1 MDDPA
6 VMPPAAFSV
15 LLALTSEPPSTSLP
29 TKPQLPQSGGVFRL
43 QEESSEPHRL
53 AAGYSRIARL
63 GIRTSILLSDM
74 NQKRTS
80 PSQLIILI
88 AVSAL
93 VVLLAVGVGYTIGR
107 QGPETGVNTSGGP
120 AEAATPAVPE
130 GTPAATA
137 EKATAP
143 KQELQTE
150 RTASEIAESRGV
162 PATLE
167 DPSGSYELVA
177 VIEGEEANRNLTN
190 SLRVIGSQRQR
201 LLGLSRQYDGLPAD
215 SMKERELI
223 AGEILAA
230 RQALSR
236 NLQLVA
242 RTYGYTLKNEYRLVT
257 HRASLFL
264 IAMGEDEKP
273 VLERVYEFT
282 SAASYANFLKMRDD
296 YLLLSVAAAKKAAL
310 ENSADAS
317 APEDATPAAE
327 TREAEPTTSAEDNA
341 DEIAMD
347 NEAELQ
353 RLRDELIQTFKYDPG
368 KNHQITLMKTV
379 LYARPA
385 KR

>member
-1 MDDPA
+1 
-6 VMPPAAFSV
+6 MPPAAFSV

-43 QEESSEPHRL
+43 QEESSKPHRL

-63 GIRTSILLSDM
+63 RIRTSILLSDM

-107 QGPETGVNTSGGP
+107 QGPETGVNTPGS
-120 AEAATPAVPE
+120 PAVPE

-137 EKATAP
+137 EEATAP

-282 SAASYANFLKMRDD
+282 SAASYAKFLKMRDD

-327 TREAEPTTSAEDNA
+327 TPEAEPTTSAEDNA

>member
-1 MDDPA
+1 M
-6 VMPPAAFSV
+6 
-15 LLALTSEPPSTSLP
+15 
-29 TKPQLPQSGGVFRL
+29 
-43 QEESSEPHRL
+43 
-53 AAGYSRIARL
+53 
-63 GIRTSILLSDM
+63 
-74 NQKRTS
+74 
-80 PSQLIILI
+80 
-88 AVSAL
+88 
-93 VVLLAVGVGYTIGR
+93 
-107 QGPETGVNTSGGP
+107 
-120 AEAATPAVPE
+120 
-130 GTPAATA
+130 
-137 EKATAP
+137 
-143 KQELQTE
+143 
-150 RTASEIAESRGV
+150 
-162 PATLE
+162 
-167 DPSGSYELVA
+167 
-177 VIEGEEANRNLTN
+177 IEGEEANRNLTN

-327 TREAEPTTSAEDNA
+327 TPEAEPTTSAEDNA